1 MNMIANIFSSI
12 SATAGHL
19 SPFWLWTWFGVAVV
33 VLLAADLFW
42 FNRKNEEPHFW
53 HTFWI
58 CMAYIAAALL
68 FGAFVWYE
76 DGPNK
81 GMEYFTG
88 YLLEK
93 SLSMD
98 NIFVMSMVFAALGVP
113 SKYQHRVLFWGILG
127 ALIMRGLL
135 IGIGDALVVRFSW
148 ILYLFSAFLI
158 YTGGKMLLMKNEETI
173 DVKDS
178 KIYRF
183 MSKMFHVTHEIHG
196 EHFFVK
202 ENGRHYMTP
211 LFFALLI
218 IETMDVIFALDSIPA
233 IFLVTTDV
241 YVVYTSNI
249 FAILGL
255 RALYFL
261 LASIISKFC
270 YLKPAI
276 SIILIFIGVKIFLKD
291 TPFEVAEWQSLA
303 VTIGLLAGGILLS
316 LIKKPVED
324 SNVAK

>member
-1 MNMIANIFSSI
+1 MEFLTEF
-12 SATAGHL
+12 TAHSEAL
-19 SPFWLWTWFGVAVV
+19 SPFWLWSCFGIVV
-33 VLLAADLFW
+33 ILLLAADLFW

-53 HTFWI
+53 HTLWI
-58 CMAYIAAALL
+58 CIAYIAAALL
-68 FGAFVWYE
+68 FGVFVWFE
-76 DGPNK
+76 DGAEK
-81 GMEYFTG
+81 GMDYFTG

-98 NIFVMSMVFAALGVP
+98 NIFVMSMIFAALGVP
-113 SKYQHRVLFWGILG
+113 RIYQHRVLFWGILG
-127 ALIMRGLL
+127 ALVMRGIL
-135 IGIGDALVVRFSW
+135 IGIGDALVVKFHW

-158 YTGGKMLLMKNEETI
+158 YTGFKMLLTHDNEQGDI
-173 DVKDS
+173 RNS
-178 KIYRF
+178 KIYQW
-183 MSKMFHVTHEIHG
+183 MSKHFHVTHEIHG

-202 ENGRHYMTP
+202 ENGKHYITP

-218 IETMDVIFALDSIPA
+218 IESMDVVFALDSIPA

-261 LASIISKFC
+261 LAAIISKFA

-276 SIILIFIGVKIFLKD
+276 SIILIFIGCKIFLPKIGIH
-291 TPFEVAEWQSLA
+291 VQEWQSLS

-316 LIKKPVED
+316 LLKQPK
-324 SNVAK
+324 SN

>member
-1 MNMIANIFSSI
+1 MDILASLQNLFSMSHQ
-12 SATAGHL
+12 AL
-19 SPFWLWTWFGVAVV
+19 SPFWLWGCFGITVV
-33 VLLAADLFW
+33 LLLAADLFW

-53 HTFWI
+53 HTLWI
-58 CMAYIAAALL
+58 CVAYIVVAIL
-68 FGAFVWYE
+68 FGAFVWLE
-76 DGPNK
+76 DGAEK
-81 GMEYFTG
+81 GMDYFTG

-127 ALIMRGLL
+127 ALIMRGVL
-135 IGIGDALVVRFSW
+135 IGIGDALVVRFNW
-148 ILYLFSAFLI
+148 ILYIFSAFLI
-158 YTGGKMLLMKNEETI
+158 YTGVKMLLMKEDEQSDIRDTK
-173 DVKDS
+173 VYKLV
-178 KIYRF
+178 
-183 MSKMFHVTHEIHG
+183 SKMFHVTHELHG

-202 ENGRHYMTP
+202 ENGKHFITP
-211 LFFALLI
+211 LFFALVT
-218 IETMDVIFALDSIPA
+218 IELMDVVFALDSIPA

-261 LASIISKFC
+261 LAAIISKFA

-276 SIILIFIGVKIFLKD
+276 SIILIFIGCKIFLKY
-291 TPFEVAEWQSLA
+291 FGMEVHEWQSLA
-303 VTIGLLAGGILLS
+303 VTLGLLTGGILLS
-316 LIKKPVED
+316 LVMDKKKHA
-324 SNVAK
+324 AK

>member
-1 MNMIANIFSSI
+1 METFNSLMNFFSTSHQ
-12 SATAGHL
+12 TL
-19 SPFWLWTWFGVAVV
+19 SSFWLWSVFGITVV
-33 VLLAADLFW
+33 LLLAADLFW

-53 HTFWI
+53 HTLWI
-58 CMAYIAAALL
+58 CVAYIAVAVL
-68 FGAFVWYE
+68 FGAFVWAE
-76 DGPNK
+76 DGAEK
-81 GMEYFTG
+81 GMDYFTG

-127 ALIMRGLL
+127 ALVMRGIL

-148 ILYLFSAFLI
+148 ILYIFSAFLI
-158 YTGGKMLLMKNEETI
+158 YTGIKMLLMKDDEQGDIRDTK
-173 DVKDS
+173 V
-178 KIYRF
+178 YHLV
-183 MSKMFHVTHEIHG
+183 SKMFHVTHELRG

-202 ENGRHYMTP
+202 EDGKHYITP
-211 LFFALLI
+211 LFFALVT
-218 IETMDVIFALDSIPA
+218 IELMDVVFALDSIPA
-233 IFLVTTDV
+233 IFLVTTDI

-261 LASIISKFC
+261 LAAIINKFA

-276 SIILIFIGVKIFLKD
+276 SIILIFIGSKIFLKY
-291 TPFEVAEWQSLA
+291 FGIEVHEWQSLA
-303 VTIGLLAGGILLS
+303 VTLGLLTGGILVS
-316 LIKKPVED
+316 IFKEAKPD
-324 SNVAK
+324 AAN